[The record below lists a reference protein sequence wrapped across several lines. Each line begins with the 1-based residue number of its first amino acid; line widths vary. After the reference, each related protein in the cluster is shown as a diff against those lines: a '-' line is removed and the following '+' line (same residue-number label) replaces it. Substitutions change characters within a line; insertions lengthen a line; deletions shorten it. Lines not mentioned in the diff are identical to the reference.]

1 MRLLDAWLLI
11 HENIAELV
19 EFPDE
24 RSAPP
29 YAILS
34 HTWEHE
40 EVLFSDI
47 PLGPRH
53 EIVPSRSALR
63 YRQRHSCAAQAAT
76 HDSKPHIKAG
86 WNKVLNTCMQAC
98 RDELEYVW
106 IDTCCKS
113 SFIAFLR
120 TQVEFRFIVACT
132 GHAAPFDNST
142 R

>member
-19 EFPDE
+19 DFPDE

-40 EVLFSDI
+40 EVLFGDI
-47 PLGPRH
+47 ALGPSH
-53 EIVPSRSALR
+53 EIVPSRSVLR
-63 YRQRHSCAAQAAT
+63 VRRRQGRTAEAAAAE
-76 HDSKPHIKAG
+76 SKPHVKAG

-98 RDELEYVW
+98 RDNLEYVW

-113 SFIAFLR
+113 SPIALLR
-120 TQVEFRFIVACT
+120 T
-132 GHAAPFDNST
+132 
-142 R
+142 